1 MNKTKEQLWE
11 ETIDIFETI
20 EMPMDRK
27 SVPIIKIKEATEYY
41 FNKSITTD

>member
-1 MNKTKEQLWE
+1 MNKTKEKLWE

-27 SVPIIKIKEATEYY
+27 SVPIIKIKEATEYS
-41 FNKSITTD
+41 FNKRVTID